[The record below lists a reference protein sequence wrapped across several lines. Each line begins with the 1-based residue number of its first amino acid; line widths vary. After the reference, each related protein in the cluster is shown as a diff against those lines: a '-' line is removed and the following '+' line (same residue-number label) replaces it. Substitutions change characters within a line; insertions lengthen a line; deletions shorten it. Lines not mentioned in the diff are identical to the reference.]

1 MHRDF
6 IYRRLMF
13 LLLAFALAAAS
24 CSDDDRAGGTL
35 TIYSGRNEELVGS
48 LIDRF
53 ETETGIAV
61 EVRYASSTDLAAT
74 LREEG
79 TNSPAD
85 VFFAQDPASLGAVAE
100 AGLFRTLPGDLIE
113 LVPARFSDRDGLWV
127 GVSGRSRV
135 VVYDSTR
142 ISPSDLPDSV
152 DGFTDPTWQGRI
164 AIAPSNG
171 SFLAFVAAM
180 ILERGED
187 ATRDWL
193 EGIAANDPQTFS
205 GNSPIVAA
213 VNDGTVDV
221 GLVNHYY
228 LLGLRAEVGETN
240 AANHFFAT
248 AGPGSLVMPAG
259 VGILATTDHGVEAE
273 RFVEFLLS
281 PTAQQYF
288 VTETF
293 EYPVIEGV
301 EPDPILPPLASL
313 AQPDIDLSDLAAA
326 LDRATDLVAEAGLL

>member
-1 MHRDF
+1 MHRHATPL
-6 IYRRLMF
+6 RL
-13 LLLAFALAAAS
+13 LIASIALTLAATA
-24 CSDDDRAGGTL
+24 CGDDGGGGTL
-35 TIYSGRNEELVGS
+35 TIYSGRSEDLVAS
-48 LIDRF
+48 LIDQF
-53 ETETGIAV
+53 EAETGIDV

-85 VFFAQDPASLGAVAE
+85 VFFAQDPASLGAVAIE
-100 AGLFRTLPGDLIE
+100 GLFQTLPDGL
-113 LVPARFSDRDGLWV
+113 LGQVPEQFSDKEGRWI

-135 VVYDSTR
+135 VVYDGTR
-142 ISPSDLPDSV
+142 VSPDDLPDSV
-152 DGFTDPTWQGRI
+152 DGFTDPAWQGRL

-187 ATRDWL
+187 ATREWL
-193 EGIAANDPQTFS
+193 EGIAANQPQTFS

-213 VNDGTVDV
+213 ANDGTVEV

-228 LLGLRAEVGETN
+228 LLGLRSELGEVS
-240 AANHFFAT
+240 AANYFFPT

-259 VGILATTDHGVEAE
+259 VGILATTDNEDQALQ
-273 RFVEFLLS
+273 FVDFLLS
-281 PTAQQYF
+281 RTAQEYF

-293 EYPVIEGV
+293 EYPLIEGIP
-301 EPDPILPPLASL
+301 PDASLPPLATLS
-313 AQPDIDLSDLAAA
+313 QPDIDLSELAAV

>member
-1 MHRDF
+1 MDRHRNPL
-6 IYRRLMF
+6 RLM
-13 LLLAFALAAAS
+13 LLFLAFALAAAS
-24 CSDDDRAGGTL
+24 CSDDDAGGTL

-48 LIDRF
+48 LIDQF

-100 AGLFRTLPGDLIE
+100 AGLFRTLPGDLLE
-113 LVPARFSDRDGLWV
+113 LVPAQFSDRDGLWI

-142 ISPSDLPDSV
+142 ISPSDLPYSV

-193 EGIAANDPQTFS
+193 ESIAANDPQTFS

-259 VGILATTDHGVEAE
+259 VGILATTDHGAEAE

-313 AQPDIDLSDLAAA
+313 AQPDIDLSDLATA

>member
-1 MHRDF
+1 M
-6 IYRRLMF
+6 
-13 LLLAFALAAAS
+13 LLFLAFALAAAS
-24 CSDDDRAGGTL
+24 CSDDDAGGTL

-48 LIDRF
+48 LIDQF

-100 AGLFRTLPGDLIE
+100 AGLFRTLPGDLLE
-113 LVPARFSDRDGLWV
+113 LVPAQFSDRDGLWI

-193 EGIAANDPQTFS
+193 ESIAANDPQTFS

-259 VGILATTDHGVEAE
+259 VGILATTDHGAEAE

-313 AQPDIDLSDLAAA
+313 AQPDIDLSDLATA